1 MGLPAVEDAQIIP
14 PTLRVWDSGFSSR
27 LYRDFGNNVQKS
39 KSRIAAACLLL
50 LVFLFWY
57 HHGLFV
63 QTPAKP
69 VDPVDAIL
77 QTTPLI
83 GM

>member
-1 MGLPAVEDAQIIP
+1 MGLPAVEEAQIVP
-14 PTLRVWDSGFSSR
+14 PTPCGWGSSFPLR
-27 LYRDFGNNVQKS
+27 LYRDFGNNVQRS

-50 LVFLFWY
+50 LVFLSWY